1 MRIVV
6 LGAGIVGVHV
16 ALELAGRD
24 AEVTL
29 IEAGEPGGGTTAGSF
44 AWIDASAPGIADYLE
59 LRLVGVRAW
68 HRRAGEPW
76 LSLPGTVAW
85 ASDAEVLEAHA
96 ERLAQLGGRVERMTV
111 RGASEYEPDLVVP
124 DGVETVYRFPGE
136 GWLRP
141 TPAVADLLDRARAAG
156 VRVQTGTR
164 VGALEFEDVVVSCL
178 GRWTQAVLG
187 AAGVAVPMLGPDEP
201 GVAGLVARTSPVRSR
216 LSSVVLA
223 DGLMI
228 RPEPDGRLLMNA
240 DAGDAG
246 TLLEMLRRRVRGAEG
261 ATVEEAWVCR
271 RAIPGD
277 RLPVVGWAREGLY
290 VVATHSGVTLAPAL
304 AELVASEVIDGA
316 DRDEL
321 TRFRPDRFRTV
332 VT

>member
-16 ALELAGRD
+16 AAELAGRG
-24 AEVTL
+24 AEATL

-59 LRLVGVRAW
+59 LRLLGVRAW
-68 HRRAGEPW
+68 RRRAGEPW

-85 ASDAEVLEAHA
+85 ASDSELLDAHA
-96 ERLAQLGGRVERMTV
+96 QRVLQLGGRVERMTV
-111 RGASEYEPDLVVP
+111 RMAGEFEPDLVVP
-124 DGVETVYRFPGE
+124 EGVETVYRFPEE
-136 GWLRP
+136 GWVQP
-141 TPAVADLLDRARAAG
+141 APAVADLLDRLRKAG
-156 VRVQTGTR
+156 VRVRTGTP
-164 VGALEFEDVVVSCL
+164 VEALDFDDVVVSCL
-178 GRWTQAVLG
+178 GRWTGSVLG

-201 GVAGLVARTSPVRSR
+201 GVPGLVGRTSPVRST

-228 RPEPDGRLLMNA
+228 RPEPDGRLLVNA
-240 DAGDAG
+240 DARDAD
-246 TLLEMLRRRVRGAEG
+246 TLLDMLRRRMRGAERAG
-261 ATVEEAWVCR
+261 IEDAWVCR
-271 RAIPGD
+271 RAIPAD

-304 AELVASEVIDGA
+304 AELVASEVLDGA
-316 DRDEL
+316 DRGEL
-321 TRFRPDRFRTV
+321 ARFRPDRFRSV
-332 VT
+332 V